1 MFSQE
6 ETAKLLSNKQII
18 NDLITYCHYLSDRYN
33 ETLEGTYR
41 IKYNA
46 LYSLLFSPVSDSK
59 KSELLNS
66 FATSLNIN
74 PIKDMT
80 ENNII
85 FENI

>member
-1 MFSQE
+1 MYTQQE
-6 ETAKLLSNKQII
+6 TIELLSKKEII
-18 NDLITYCHYLSDRYN
+18 DDLTKYCKYLGDKYN
-33 ETLEGTYR
+33 ETLKGTYR

-46 LYSLLFSPVSDSK
+46 LYDLLFSTVSDSK

-66 FATSLNIN
+66 FSTSLNIN
-74 PIKDMT
+74 PIKDIT

>member
-1 MFSQE
+1 MYTQE
-6 ETAKLLSNKQII
+6 ETVSLLSNQEIVK
-18 NDLITYCHYLSDRYN
+18 DLTNYCKYLADRYN
-33 ETLEGTYR
+33 ETLKGTYR

-46 LYSLLFSPVSDSK
+46 LYDLLFSAISDSK

-66 FATSLNIN
+66 FSTSLDIN
-74 PIKDMT
+74 PIKDIT